1 MYNNLERQ
9 NLVEELEEKV
19 GEIMRATKDKSVG
32 FEGVQTLCDEYA
44 ELVIEFKIDNGELE
58 EV

>member
-9 NLVEELEEKV
+9 NLTEELEEKV
-19 GEIMRATKDKSVG
+19 GEIMRASKNIAVG
-32 FEGVQTLCDEYA
+32 FDGVQTLCDEYA